1 VAHLLEVTMYQNQYF
16 FPPPPWFFTA
26 PPILPQPRTI
36 SDNDT
41 IINQGGI
48 QGIQGIQGLSGEA
61 SAQSIQ
67 GLQGLQGL
75 QGIDGL
81 GVQGIQGIE
90 GIGTQGIQGTN
101 GIDGIGV
108 QGVQGTNGLGI
119 QGLTGI
125 QGIQGPSGGSE
136 PVAAG
141 CILPAKVITESYYIQ
156 PNDCYIGVLNTKSIE
171 IYLPKDPPKGKM
183 LIIKAQQKQI
193 GNKKIYIVTQNG
205 DKIDDGDEIILQSP
219 YESITLIFNDSWHIT
234 GQAQV

>member
-1 VAHLLEVTMYQNQYF
+1 MYQNQYF
-16 FPPPPWFFTA
+16 FPPPPWFFTP

-48 QGIQGIQGLSGEA
+48 QGIQGTQGLSGEA
-61 SAQSIQ
+61 SAQ
-67 GLQGLQGL
+67 GL
-75 QGIDGL
+75 
-81 GVQGIQGIE
+81 
-90 GIGTQGIQGTN
+90 QGIQGTQGLL
-101 GIDGIGV
+101 GIQGFTGQDGLSGLQGV
-108 QGVQGTNGLGI
+108 QGVQGV
-119 QGLTGI
+119 
-125 QGIQGPSGGSE
+125 QGPTGGQQ
-136 PVAAG
+136 PVTNS

-156 PNDCYIGVLNTKSIE
+156 PEDCYIGVLNTKSIE
-171 IYLPKDPPKGKM
+171 IYLPQNPPIGKM

-205 DKIDDGDEIILQSP
+205 DKIDDGDEVVLQSP